1 MPTLHLASVSRNRE
15 VCMINGW
22 DYLVSFLVGGFICF
36 LAQILVI
43 RTKIT
48 TARILVLFLIIGM
61 ILETFNIY
69 APFKEFAKAGA
80 TVPIIGFGA
89 SLARGAIL
97 AVKKDGLIGVF
108 TGGLTAAA
116 GGIAMAIFASFIFA
130 LIFSSKT
137 KNRGIR

>member
-1 MPTLHLASVSRNRE
+1 
-15 VCMINGW
+15 MINIW
-22 DYLVSFLVGGFICF
+22 DYVISFLVGGFICF

-61 ILETFNIY
+61 ILEVLNIY

-80 TVPIIGFGA
+80 SIPIIGFGA
-89 SLARGAIL
+89 NLARGAIM
-97 AVKKDGLIGVF
+97 AAKEQGLLGVF
-108 TGGLTAAA
+108 TGGLTASA

-137 KNRGIR
+137 KRGGH

>member
-1 MPTLHLASVSRNRE
+1 
-15 VCMINGW
+15 MINVW
-22 DYLVSFLVGGFICF
+22 DYVISFLIGGFICF

-61 ILETFNIY
+61 VLELFNIY

-89 SLARGAIL
+89 TLARGAIM
-97 AVKKDGLIGVF
+97 ATKEFGLIGIF

-116 GGIAMAIFASFIFA
+116 GGISMAIFASFFFA
-130 LIFSSKT
+130 LMFSSKT
-137 KNRGIR
+137 KKGGH

>member
-1 MPTLHLASVSRNRE
+1 MFNI
-15 VCMINGW
+15 M
-22 DYLVSFLVGGFICF
+22 DYVVSFLVGGFICF
-36 LAQILVI
+36 LGQILII

-61 ILETFNIY
+61 ILEVFNIY

-80 TVPIIGFGA
+80 SVPIIGFGA
-89 SLARGAIL
+89 SLARGAIT
-97 AVKKDGLIGVF
+97 ATKEYGVIGIF

-130 LIFSSKT
+130 LIFSSRSK
-137 KNRGIR
+137 RGGH

>member
-1 MPTLHLASVSRNRE
+1 
-15 VCMINGW
+15 MINIW
-22 DYLVSFLVGGFICF
+22 DYVISFLVGGFICF

-61 ILETFNIY
+61 ILEVFNIY

-89 SLARGAIL
+89 NLARGAIM
-97 AVKKDGLIGVF
+97 AAEEKGIIGIF
-108 TGGLTAAA
+108 TGGLTASA

-130 LIFSSKT
+130 LIFSSKS
-137 KNRGIR
+137 KRGGH

>member
-1 MPTLHLASVSRNRE
+1 
-15 VCMINGW
+15 MISIW
-22 DYLVSFLVGGFICF
+22 DYVISFFFFVFICF

-61 ILETFNIY
+61 ILEVFNIY

-89 SLARGAIL
+89 NLARGAIM
-97 AVKKDGLIGVF
+97 AAKEEGIIGIF
-108 TGGLTAAA
+108 TGGLTAAS

-130 LIFSSKT
+130 LIFSSKS
-137 KNRGIR
+137 KRGGH

>member
-1 MPTLHLASVSRNRE
+1 
-15 VCMINGW
+15 MINPW
-22 DYLVSFLVGGFICF
+22 DYVISFLVGGFICL

-48 TARILVLFLIIGM
+48 TARILVLFLILGM
-61 ILETFNIY
+61 CLEVLNIY
-69 APFKEFAKAGA
+69 APFKEVAKAGA

-89 SLARGAIL
+89 NLARGAIT
-97 AVKKDGLIGVF
+97 AAQEQGLLGVF

-137 KNRGIR
+137 KQGGH

>member
-1 MPTLHLASVSRNRE
+1 
-15 VCMINGW
+15 
-22 DYLVSFLVGGFICF
+22 

-61 ILETFNIY
+61 ILEVFNVY

-89 SLARGAIL
+89 TLARGAIMAAKEYGIL
-97 AVKKDGLIGVF
+97 GIF

-116 GGIAMAIFASFIFA
+116 GGIAMAIFASFLFA

-137 KNRGIR
+137 KRGGH

>member
-1 MPTLHLASVSRNRE
+1 
-15 VCMINGW
+15 MINFA
-22 DYLVSFLVGGFICF
+22 DYIISFLVGGFICF

-61 ILETFNIY
+61 VLEVFNIY

-80 TVPIIGFGA
+80 SVPIIGFGA
-89 SLARGAIL
+89 NLARGAIT
-97 AVKKDGLIGVF
+97 AVKESGFLGIF

-116 GGIAMAIFASFIFA
+116 GGISMAIFASFLFA

-137 KNRGIR
+137 KRGGH

>member
-1 MPTLHLASVSRNRE
+1 
-15 VCMINGW
+15 MINIW
-22 DYLVSFLVGGFICF
+22 NYIISFLVGGFICF

-48 TARILVLFLIIGM
+48 TARILVLFLVIGM

-89 SLARGAIL
+89 TLARGAIM
-97 AVKKDGLIGVF
+97 AAKEQGLLGIF
-108 TGGLTAAA
+108 TGGLTSAA

-137 KNRGIR
+137 KKGGH

>member
-1 MPTLHLASVSRNRE
+1 
-15 VCMINGW
+15 MINIW
-22 DYLVSFLVGGFICF
+22 DYVISFLVGGFICF

-61 ILETFNIY
+61 ILELFNIY
-69 APFKEFAKAGA
+69 ALFKEFAKAGA

-89 SLARGAIL
+89 SLARGAIM
-97 AVKKDGLIGVF
+97 AAKEDGIIGIF
-108 TGGLTAAA
+108 TGGLTASA

-130 LIFSSKT
+130 LIFNSKT
-137 KNRGIR
+137 KRGGH

>member
-1 MPTLHLASVSRNRE
+1 
-15 VCMINGW
+15 MINIW
-22 DYLVSFLVGGFICF
+22 DYVISFLVGGFICF
-36 LAQILVI
+36 LAQTLVI

-61 ILETFNIY
+61 ILEVFNIY

-89 SLARGAIL
+89 NLARGAIM
-97 AVKKDGLIGVF
+97 AAEEKGIIGIF
-108 TGGLTAAA
+108 TGGLTASA

-130 LIFSSKT
+130 LIFSSKS
-137 KNRGIR
+137 KRGGH

>member
-1 MPTLHLASVSRNRE
+1 MFN
-15 VCMINGW
+15 IW
-22 DYLVSFLVGGFICF
+22 DYVISFLVGGFICF
-36 LAQILVI
+36 LGQILVI

-61 ILETFNIY
+61 VLEVFNIY

-80 TVPIIGFGA
+80 SVPIIGFGA
-89 SLARGAIL
+89 SLARGAIM
-97 AVKKDGLIGVF
+97 ATQEFGLIGIF
-108 TGGLTAAA
+108 TGGLTAAS

-137 KNRGIR
+137 KRGGH

>member
-1 MPTLHLASVSRNRE
+1 
-15 VCMINGW
+15 MINIW
-22 DYLVSFLVGGFICF
+22 DYVISFLVGGFICF

-61 ILETFNIY
+61 ILELFNIY

-89 SLARGAIL
+89 SLARAAIM
-97 AVKKDGLIGVF
+97 AAKEDGIIGIF
-108 TGGLTAAA
+108 TGVLTASA

-130 LIFSSKT
+130 LIFNSKT
-137 KNRGIR
+137 KRGGH

>member
-1 MPTLHLASVSRNRE
+1 
-15 VCMINGW
+15 MINIW
-22 DYLVSFLVGGFICF
+22 DYVISFLVGGFICF

-61 ILETFNIY
+61 ILEVFNIY

-89 SLARGAIL
+89 NLARGAIM
-97 AVKKDGLIGVF
+97 AAEEKGIIGIF
-108 TGGLTAAA
+108 TGGLTASA

-130 LIFSSKT
+130 LIFSSKS
-137 KNRGIR
+137 KRGGHWNKSITL